1 MAESVFTKKLLSWYH
16 KKARDLPW
24 RRTHDPYRIWLSEV
38 MLQQTQVDTVISYY
52 ERWLKKYPTLE
63 KVAQASEDEILK
75 LWEGLGYYARARNF
89 HKACQKVAESHLG
102 KVPSDP
108 NVFSTLKG
116 VGPYTLAA
124 VQSIAFQN
132 PFPAMDGNIKRIVS
146 RLFRID
152 EPSSKALSHIGA
164 FLQKNIS
171 QKNPGDF
178 NQALMD
184 IGAMICHPKN
194 PKCFECPLSLDCE
207 ALQFKQTHVY
217 PIPEEKNPRPHY
229 RAAVGVVWKG
239 NKLLISKRKSE
250 GLLGGLWEFPGGKM
264 KPGESAKDCVEREVK
279 EEVGVD
285 VEAIKSVG
293 AIEHVYT
300 HFSIEME
307 GFLCR
312 YLKGKPQTL
321 ECADWKWISFPE
333 LKKFAFPTANRK
345 LFPLLPQANPF
356 QKNADK
362 KLKKGNLSEEA

>member
-1 MAESVFTKKLLSWYH
+1 MAETAFTKKLLNWYG
-16 KKARDLPW
+16 KKARKLPW
-24 RRTHDPYRIWLSEV
+24 RKTHDPYRIWLSEV
-38 MLQQTQVDTVISYY
+38 MLQQTQVDTVIPYY
-52 ERWLKKYPTLE
+52 ERWLKKYPILE
-63 KVAQASEDEILK
+63 KVAQASEDDILK

-89 HKACQKVAESHLG
+89 HNACQEVLEHHHG

-108 NVFSTLKG
+108 HIFSTLKG

-124 VQSIAFQN
+124 VQSIAFQK
-132 PFPAMDGNIKRIVS
+132 PLPSIDGNIKRIVS
-146 RLFRID
+146 RLLRLD
-152 EPSSKALSHIGA
+152 EPPSKALSHIGC

-184 IGAMICHPKN
+184 IGATICLPKN
-194 PKCFECPLSLDCE
+194 PKCPECPLSLACE
-207 ALQFKQTHVY
+207 AFQFKQTHIY
-217 PIPEEKNPRPHY
+217 PMAEEKAPRPHY

-239 NKLLISKRKSE
+239 GKLLISKRKSE
-250 GLLGGLWEFPGGKM
+250 GFLGGLWEFPGGKIKM
-264 KPGESAKDCVEREVK
+264 GESAKLCAEREVK

-285 VEAIKSVG
+285 VEAVKSVG
-293 AIEHVYT
+293 VIEHAYT

-321 ECADWKWISFPE
+321 DCAAWKWVSFPE

-345 LFPLLPQANPF
+345 LFALLPTKNPF
-356 QKNADK
+356 QKNADR
-362 KLKKGNLSEEA
+362 KLKKEN